1 MRYSIL
7 DPTGNITA
15 LVEDA
20 VPVGDQP
27 KVAAWIMKRH
37 PDVEQVGFMGLAAS
51 SRGGRDVQASLRM
64 AGGEFCGNASM
75 CAASLYALRTGWSGH
90 AVWLEVSGASE
101 AVCVTLSGDERDG
114 FETSIQMPA
123 ARDVRLERLTWQRA
137 AAEVPVVHLE
147 GISHVILEPSS
158 PFFELRHDRVEAEH
172 AIRNWCDSMGL
183 DGLGLM
189 FVEGEALTHKTLTPL
204 VYIPGSDT
212 VFWERSCASG
222 SAAVGMH
229 FLTKTKAPVD
239 LRLQEPGGTLRVEGD
254 PTSGRITLHG
264 HVRLVKWD

>member
-20 VPVGDQP
+20 VPVGDQS

-37 PDVEQVGFMGLAAS
+37 PDVEQVGFMKLAAS
-51 SRGGRDVQASLRM
+51 SLGGREVQASLRM

-90 AVWLEVSGASE
+90 TVWLEVSGASE
-101 AVCVTLSGDERDG
+101 PVCVTLSSDGRGG

-123 ARDVRLERLTWQRA
+123 ARDVRLERLTWQGTA
-137 AAEVPVVHLE
+137 VEVPVVHLE
-147 GISHVILEPSS
+147 GISHAILEPSL
-158 PFFELRHDRVEAEH
+158 PFFELRYKRVEAEH
-172 AIRNWCDSMGL
+172 AIRNWCDSLGL

-189 FVEGEALTHKTLTPL
+189 FVEGEGLAHKTLTPL

-222 SAAVGMH
+222 SAAVGLF
-229 FLTKTKAPVD
+229 FLEKTKAPID
-239 LRLQEPGGTLRVEGD
+239 LQLQEPGGIMRVEGD
-254 PTSGRITLHG
+254 PTNNHITLHG
-264 HVRLVKWD
+264 HVRFVKSG